1 MAVLLQLSLY
11 VLAVIRLTSSEST
24 YLVIKQQENYT
35 NTCAGTEQM
44 LSAVSQIQAAIAQ
57 LQSNVDELNKAFN
70 QQLDKK
76 DGNLTALW
84 KKAITGFLHS
94 AVTSY
99 TILYITGHLL

>member
-44 LSAVSQIQAAIAQ
+44 SAVSQIQAAIAQ

-76 DGNLTALW
+76 DGNLTAL
-84 KKAITGFLHS
+84 
-94 AVTSY
+94 
-99 TILYITGHLL
+99 